1 MPYEI
6 VMVDPD
12 LAKQTNSCVGRS
24 ITDNSDYLVDA
35 YIERWKP
42 YPVKQTDEI
51 HNGCSIVGAF
61 ITIADS
67 KVRVMFGVTPRD
79 NGFIVRRV
87 ADLHPTDVV
96 LQKFGSFEDDSA
108 FFQDDTFVSW
118 LRNCLVK
125 SDMAEQEPAD
135 QNWLLRLRALQ
146 PIRSKI
152 AHGKIS
158 LYQTRK
164 DADNDRHVAMKAG
177 RALKYIFPELND
189 SDIEVLGDA
198 FREKFSLRTFKLKT
212 GTSPDDFTHAYSHN
226 QADMD
231 NPRTTCARK
240 AMIHSCMRYE
250 FERLEV
256 HPCSVYG
263 SGDFKIAWLE
273 TDSGLIAGR
282 VVVYTAHK
290 SRPQAGPIYGVCE
303 NSLNQLQ
310 DWLDSIN
317 AVGYDSGS
325 RWLGA
330 KVLAV
335 PYDDNGAYIGPYL
348 DVMPQRMTTSDDGEY
363 LIIDDCGEVDASTY
377 QGILNGSYTNCCEC
391 GEGLGESDY
400 YYSEYTDDHYCEC
413 CYGNEHTYCEAT
425 GDMVHNDE
433 LVEVWVSN
441 RWGVHSE
448 MVSECDRDNN
458 YVECTDGK
466 MWPDDQVTWCES
478 EEVWISPQTYQDG
491 EYFQSDWDG
500 EVYNKGVMCTTED
513 GEVVAEDEI
522 IDSNDTWEKTPEG
535 VWIKVEEEEECIA

>member
-1 MPYEI
+1 
-6 VMVDPD
+6 MVDPD
-12 LAKQTNSCVGRS
+12 LAQHVCVGRG
-24 ITDNSDYLVDA
+24 ITDNSEYLVNT
-35 YIERWKP
+35 YVEKWKP
-42 YPVKQTDEI
+42 YPIRSNDEI
-51 HNGCSIVGAF
+51 HNNGHLVGGF
-61 ITIADS
+61 IIIADS
-67 KVRVMFGVTPRD
+67 MVRVTFGVNPRD

-96 LQKFGSFEDDSA
+96 LQKFGFFEDDSA

-118 LRNCLVK
+118 LRNYLVK
-125 SDMAEQEPAD
+125 SDMWAD

-256 HPCSVYG
+256 HPCSIYG

-348 DVMPQRMTTSDDGEY
+348 DVTPQRMTTSDDGEY

-377 QGILNGSYTNCCEC
+377 QGILNGSYTNCSEC
-391 GEGLGESDY
+391 GESLNEDDY
-400 YYSEYTDDHYCEC
+400 YYSEYTDEHYCEC
-413 CYGNEHTYCEAT
+413 CYSNEHTYCEVT
-425 GDMVHNDE
+425 GDMVHNSE
-433 LVEVWVSN
+433 LVQVWSSS
-441 RWGVHSE
+441 RWGIQSE
-448 MVSECDRDNN
+448 MVSECDRDSN
-458 YVECTDGK
+458 YIECIDGK
-466 MWPDDQVTWCES
+466 HWHDDDATWCES
-478 EEVWISPQTYQDG
+478 EEVWCSPNDMG
-491 EYFQSDWDG
+491 DNYFQSDWDG

-522 IDSNDTWEKTPEG
+522 INSNDTWEKTPEG

>member
-12 LAKQTNSCVGRS
+12 LAQHVCVGRG
-24 ITDNSDYLVDA
+24 ITDNSEYLVNT
-35 YIERWKP
+35 YVEKWKP
-42 YPVKQTDEI
+42 YPIRREDEI
-51 HNGCSIVGAF
+51 YSDGDLVGGF
-61 ITIADS
+61 IIIADS
-67 KVRVMFGVTPRD
+67 MVRVTFGVNPRY
-79 NGFIVRRV
+79 NGFVVRRV

-125 SDMAEQEPAD
+125 SDMWAD

-212 GTSPDDFTHAYSHN
+212 GTSPDDFTHAYSHD

-231 NPRTTCARK
+231 NPKTTTTRK
-240 AMIHSCMRYE
+240 AIAHSCMRYK
-250 FERLEV
+250 FDQLPQ

-273 TDSGLIAGR
+273 TPSGKIAGR
-282 VVVYTAHK
+282 VMVCTSYK
-290 SRPQAGPIYGVCE
+290 ERPQAGPIYGVCE
-303 NSLNQLQ
+303 NSINQLQ

-317 AVGYDSGS
+317 AVGYESGS

-330 KVLAV
+330 KLLAK
-335 PYDDNGAYIGPYL
+335 PYQGGFIGPYL
-348 DVMPQRMTTSDDGEY
+348 DVMPQRMTECSGGEY
-363 LIIDDCGEVDASTY
+363 LIIDGCGEVDASTY
-377 QGILNGSYTNCCEC
+377 HGILNGSYTECSEC
-391 GEGLGESDY
+391 GESLNEDDY
-400 YYSEYTDDHYCEC
+400 YHSEHTGDHYCEH
-413 CYGNEHTYCEAT
+413 CYHNEHTYCDYICEH
-425 GDMVHNDE
+425 VHNSE
-433 LVEVWVSN
+433 LVEVWNQCS
-441 RWGVHSE
+441 WGPSLDN
-448 MVSECDRDNN
+448 VSEDARDAN
-458 YVECTDGK
+458 YVLCKDGK
-466 MWPDDQVTWCES
+466 YWDDDDATWCHS
-478 EEVWISPQTYQDG
+478 EEVWLSPKDM
-491 EYFQSDWDG
+491 EDNYFQSDWDG
-500 EVYNKGVMCTTED
+500 EVYPNSVKCITED
-513 GEVVAEDEI
+513 GDDVAESEFLAHE
-522 IDSNDTWEKTPEG
+522 DTWECNTSV
-535 VWIKVEEEEECIA
+535 VWVRIPEEEFEDV